1 MFSRRRFL
9 QLSSVLPMIF
19 SAHAV
24 ARVENNPSAR
34 AYYMPEEGHKH
45 HCTWMAFG
53 ASQAI
58 WGKRL
63 LPAVQDNLAT
73 LANTIAHY
81 EPVKLLV
88 RERDYEL
95 AAEKC
100 NDGVELIVHPLDDLW
115 MRDTG
120 TVFVQQANGRLA
132 GVDFNFNGW
141 GNKQGHQNDARV
153 ARFMCEQVNIPRV
166 STDLVMEGGSIEVD
180 GEGTAI
186 ATESCILNNNR
197 NPAWTKKECE
207 AELKYLLGIEKMIWL
222 PGVAGKDITD
232 GHTDFYARFTQP
244 TVVVNGLES
253 DPSFDDYQITREHQR
268 ILEKATDAKGRR
280 LKVVNLESPRTIRPD
295 FENAEFAAGYIG
307 FYVANKVVIAQNF
320 GDVNAD
326 QRTKRI
332 LQDLFPDRRIEMLNL
347 DAIAAGGGSAHCATQ
362 QQPFV

>member
-1 MFSRRRFL
+1 MLSRRRFL
-9 QLSSVLPMIF
+9 QMSSVFF
-19 SAHAV
+19 SMLGAHSYA
-24 ARVENNPSAR
+24 NPQNRS
-34 AYYMPEEGHKH
+34 YLMPEEGYPHQ
-45 HCTWMAFG
+45 CTWMAFG

-58 WGKRL
+58 WGRRL

-73 LANTIAHY
+73 LANTIARY
-81 EPVKLLV
+81 ESVKLLV
-88 RERDYEL
+88 REEDYDI

-100 NDGVELIVHPLDDLW
+100 SDGVELIVHPLNDLW

-120 TVFVQQANGRLA
+120 CVFVKNADGSLA

-141 GNKQGHQNDARV
+141 GNKQAHQHDASV
-153 ARFMCEQVNIPRV
+153 ARFMCERLTIPRI

-197 NPAWTKKECE
+197 NAGWTKKECE
-207 AELKYLLGIEKMIWL
+207 AELKYVLGIEKIIWL

-232 GHTDFYARFTQP
+232 GHTDFYARFTKP

-268 ILEKATDAKGRR
+268 ILEKASDAKGRR
-280 LKVVNLESPRTIRPD
+280 LQVVNLEAPRTIRPV
-295 FENAEFAAGYIG
+295 FENAEFAAGYMG

-320 GDVNAD
+320 GDKHAD
-326 QRTKRI
+326 QRTKKM

-362 QQPFV
+362 QQPLV